1 MNSSVKSGFLN
12 EIFLPQENLIIDY
25 DFRSP
30 VLNTNYFV
38 LSLPSNTTGYL
49 AFNLQKETGVQYSG
63 SKIIDTGHPAIS
75 YSDAGAI
82 PVGLISGQFNGQSK
96 YRILGDITGQDWT
109 AYIAFQHLDTG
120 IYNESKVLLS
130 NKNTAT
136 SISGFTFGINGC
148 NRLFLEY
155 NINSI
160 DKRIFTLNKELDNKN
175 VASISKIDSNVYIA
189 LHQYGD
195 LNSFSAEEKFVL
207 SGYTNSYS
215 YYLGGLGVSGQTYR
229 NFSGY
234 IDQFIMMDRGL
245 DFPERNTFSE
255 AFYCSGYFTGQY
267 QALVTSFNVVTGVE
281 YQNVLV
287 ATGITGYQEY
297 LKGYEVINGQNV
309 AVYSYS
315 GLTGLLYE
323 EKLVELTGSNTGD
336 YELQTFSIGSGLPD
350 YQYIFSFTNSKIISF
365 NNFDGSYKEVYSFS
379 GRNTDDIN
387 LNSAF
392 VADNNRFAVLP
403 TGSGETVNLYVNGL
417 TEPLVNA
424 LSDSYTGDFVLSG
437 NYVDSQGFYDKDDV
451 VVYDLIR
458 GSGNITGVS
467 SIEENNGFMI
477 LPLSFVNDRDIYLNG
492 IKMISGIDY
501 SGTLIGVILQ
511 PSGFSAGD
519 VLVLPKHDANL
530 IRYTGYTDNNFDTKL
545 KLFDEQ
551 IWING
556 LRQVKY
562 ADYEKI
568 PDFSLKYSSFSL
580 EPYTET
586 IYNNDTGFFNV

>member
-12 EIFLPQENLIIDY
+12 EIFLPEENLIIDY
-25 DFRSP
+25 DFRTP
-30 VLNTNYFV
+30 VANTNY
-38 LSLPSNTTGYL
+38 LTLNLPASTVAYL
-49 AFNLQKETGVQYSG
+49 TYNLQQQTGVQYSG
-63 SKIIDTGHPAIS
+63 AKIIDTGHPALS

-82 PVGLISGQFNGQSK
+82 PFSLVSGYFNGSSK
-96 YRILGDITGQDWT
+96 YQILGNITSEDWT
-109 AYIAFQHLDTG
+109 AYIAFKHLDTG

-130 NKNTAT
+130 SKPTDAST
-136 SISGFTFGINGC
+136 SGFAFGINGC

-155 NINSI
+155 NAGVN

-175 VASISKIDSNVYIA
+175 TASISKIDSNVYIA

-195 LNSFSAEEKFVL
+195 LNSFSTEEKFIL
-207 SGYTNSYS
+207 SGYNPSYS
-215 YYLGGLGVSGQTYR
+215 YYLGGLGTSGQSYR

-234 IDQFIMMDRGL
+234 IDQFMFMDRGL

-255 AFYCSGYFTGQY
+255 AFYCSGYFTGAY
-267 QALVTSFNVVTGVE
+267 QALISPFDTVTGVE

-287 ATGITGYQEY
+287 GTGVTGYQEY
-297 LKGYEVINGQNV
+297 LKGYQVINGQNV

-315 GLTGLLYE
+315 GLTGLIYE
-323 EKLVELTGSNTGD
+323 EKLVELTGSVPGD
-336 YELQTFSIGSGLPD
+336 YELQTLIAGSGLPD
-350 YQYIFSFTNSKIISF
+350 YQYIFSFTNSKIVSF
-365 NNFDGSYKEVYSFS
+365 NNFDNSYKEVYSFS
-379 GRNTDDIN
+379 GKSTDDIN

-392 VADNNRFAVLP
+392 VAGNNRFAILS
-403 TGSGETVNLYVNGL
+403 TGSGETVNLYLNGL
-417 TEPLVNA
+417 AEPLVNA

-437 NYVDSQGFYDKDDV
+437 NYVDSQGFYDRDDV
-451 VVYDLIR
+451 VAYDLIR

-467 SIEENNGFMI
+467 PAQETNGFVVI
-477 LPLSFVNDRDIYLNG
+477 PFSFVNNRDLYLNG
-492 IKMISGIDY
+492 VKMISGIDY
-501 SGTLIGVILQ
+501 YSNVSGVVLN

-519 VLVLPKHDANL
+519 VLILPRHDSNL
-530 IRYTGYTDNNFDTKL
+530 TRYTGYTDNNFDTQL
-545 KLFDEQ
+545 RLFDEQ
-551 IWING
+551 LWING

-562 ADYEKI
+562 ADYEKV

>member
-38 LSLPSNTTGYL
+38 LSLPSSTTGYL

-75 YSDAGAI
+75 YSDAGAV
-82 PVGLISGQFNGQSK
+82 PVGLISGQFNGKSK

-120 IYNESKVLLS
+120 IYNESKILLS
-130 NKNTAT
+130 NKNTVN
-136 SISGFTFGINGC
+136 SISGFAFGINGC

-155 NINSI
+155 NVDSV

-207 SGYTNSYS
+207 SGYTDSYS
-215 YYLGGLGVSGQTYR
+215 YYLGGLGTSGQTYR

-267 QALVTSFNVVTGVE
+267 QALVSAFNVVTGVE

-323 EKLVELTGSNTGD
+323 EKLVELTGSNTSD
-336 YELQTFSIGSGLPD
+336 YELQTFSVGSGLPD
-350 YQYIFSFTNSKIISF
+350 YQYIFSFANSKIISF

-392 VADNNRFAVLP
+392 VAGNNRFAILP

-417 TEPLVNA
+417 AEPLVNA

-451 VVYDLIR
+451 VAYDLIR

-467 SIEENNGFMI
+467 SIEETNGFMI

-492 IKMISGIDY
+492 VKMISGIDY
-501 SGTLIGVILQ
+501 SGTLIGVVLQ

-519 VLVLPKHDANL
+519 VLVLPKHNANL

>member
-75 YSDAGAI
+75 YSDAGAV
-82 PVGLISGQFNGQSK
+82 PVGLISGQFNGKSK

-130 NKNTAT
+130 NKNTAN
-136 SISGFTFGINGC
+136 SVSGFAFGINGC

-155 NINSI
+155 NVDSV

-207 SGYTNSYS
+207 SGYTDSYS
-215 YYLGGLGVSGQTYR
+215 YYLGGLGASGQTYR

-267 QALVTSFNVVTGVE
+267 QALVSAFNVVTGVE

-323 EKLVELTGSNTGD
+323 EKLVELTGSNTSD
-336 YELQTFSIGSGLPD
+336 YELQTFSVGSGLPD
-350 YQYIFSFTNSKIISF
+350 YQYIFSFANSKIISF

-392 VADNNRFAVLP
+392 VAGNNRFAILP

-417 TEPLVNA
+417 AEPLVNA

-451 VVYDLIR
+451 VAYDLIR

-467 SIEENNGFMI
+467 SIEETNGFMI

-492 IKMISGIDY
+492 VKMISGIDY
-501 SGTLIGVILQ
+501 SGTLIGVVLQ

-519 VLVLPKHDANL
+519 VLVLPKHNANL

-545 KLFDEQ
+545 RLFDEQ